1 MRKFWHLGSFGV
13 QAENMGSEKRRRKN
27 RKLMA
32 RPFILLTLASFPN
45 LPATIFQSSKSA
57 PYILPSGFWLH
68 SVGDRMECWLHYN
81 WNCNLHISILFNVH
95 SWKERGFGGG
105 GQSYKHF
112 LTGHYKAV
120 TSTSHSCPSTYVN
133 YGLLLSQKIQ
143 FSVKTKKFSST
154 SNKWLRK

>member
-13 QAENMGSEKRRRKN
+13 QAGNMGRETRRRKN

-32 RPFILLTLASFPN
+32 RPFILLSLASFPN

-57 PYILPSGFWLH
+57 PYILPSAFGCIQWETGWNADSITTGTVTSI
-68 SVGDRMECWLHYN
+68 SVHFSM
-81 WNCNLHISILFNVH
+81 SIL
-95 SWKERGFGGG
+95 ERREILREGG
-105 GQSYKHF
+105 SHINLALDF

-120 TSTSHSCPSTYVN
+120 TSTSHSCTSTYVN

-143 FSVKTKKFSST
+143 FSVKTK
-154 SNKWLRK
+154 